1 MTGNGL
7 SFRAPHPQHS
17 TVPLFEAI
25 RLALAQIR
33 VQKLKSFFTL
43 IGVAIGV
50 MFLIAIVSIVEG
62 VGRYMED
69 DLVGKLITKNS
80 FEVRSRPSIQM
91 GDVDETEW
99 RSWRSRPRIT
109 EDDTPVVVAS
119 LPPSARWS
127 IQADGG
133 LMLE

>member
-1 MTGNGL
+1 M
-7 SFRAPHPQHS
+7 P
-17 TVPLFEAI
+17 VFEAI

-80 FEVRSRPSIQM
+80 FQLRRTPNIQM
-91 GDVDETEW
+91 GDVDESEW
-99 RSWRSRPRIT
+99 RTWRTRPRIT
-109 EDDTPVVVAS
+109 EDDVPVVVAA

-127 IQADGG
+127 VEAAGQ
-133 LMLE
+133 LMFESRYARPRSVP

>member
-1 MTGNGL
+1 M
-7 SFRAPHPQHS
+7 
-17 TVPLFEAI
+17 PLLEAI

-62 VGRYMED
+62 MGRYMED
-69 DLVGKLITKNS
+69 DLVGKLTTKNS
-80 FEVRSRPSIQM
+80 FDLRRVPNIQL
-91 GDVDETEW
+91 GDVEESEW
-99 RSWRSRPRIT
+99 RTWRTRPRIT
-109 EDDTPVVVAS
+109 EDDVPAVAAA

-127 IQADGG
+127 MEVSGSLTIGAATRAH
-133 LMLE
+133 ERSR